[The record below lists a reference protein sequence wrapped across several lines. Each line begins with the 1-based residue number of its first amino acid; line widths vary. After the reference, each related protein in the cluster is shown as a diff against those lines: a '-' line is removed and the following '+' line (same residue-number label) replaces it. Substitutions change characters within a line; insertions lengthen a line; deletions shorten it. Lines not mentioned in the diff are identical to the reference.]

1 MTTAVSANLE
11 RIPAWKRLVGLT
23 VVIQLFSM
31 MGVSV
36 TTSFL
41 PLYIQTIGINSEDRA
56 AFWSGLIIFCQA
68 IMVAICSPVWGAVAD
83 RVGAKM
89 MVCRALF
96 GCSVIY
102 GAASLVSDVIWLLPL
117 FMIAGCFSG
126 ISTAIVTLVS
136 SSVPRASLGSAI
148 GACQTG
154 QFVGIAV
161 GPLIGG
167 VLADQFSY
175 RVGMRGGALLLLT
188 AGLITILGIR
198 EPARTASTQV
208 RKPGIIEGIR
218 QASRS
223 RALMLLIGMI
233 FLIQFS
239 STMMS
244 PALPLYVQQMV
255 GDENRTATIVG
266 LVLAVGGAG
275 SALGAIL
282 CGRGADRFG
291 QRRILGWATTGGA
304 VMLAIQAAIAAVIP
318 LAILRGGSGIFTGGL
333 NASTNSTIGSM
344 TPTASRGAA
353 FGVAGSAFSLGNA
366 LGPLLGGALA
376 GLISPRAVIVAAAAV
391 LLGGR
396 LLVHVLDRYEHP
408 IPDVS

>member
-1 MTTAVSANLE
+1 VTTAISTD
-11 RIPAWKRLVGLT
+11 IPGAEGWRRLVWMT
-23 VVIQLFSM
+23 VVVQLFSM

-41 PLYIQTIGINSEDRA
+41 PLYIQTIGVNNEDRA
-56 AFWSGLIIFCQA
+56 AFWSGLVIFCQA
-68 IMVAICSPVWGAVAD
+68 IMVALCSPIWGALAD

-89 MVCRALF
+89 MVCRALL

-136 SSVPRASLGSAI
+136 SSVPREQLGSAI

-154 QFVGIAV
+154 QFVGIAI
-161 GPLIGG
+161 GPLVGG

-175 RVGMRGGALLLLT
+175 RVGMRGGALLLLA
-188 AGLITILGIR
+188 AGAITIFGIR
-198 EPARTASTQV
+198 EPARTVSAQL
-208 RKPGIIEGIR
+208 RRPGIVEGIR

-223 RALMLLIGMI
+223 RALMLLIGVI

-244 PALPLYVQQMV
+244 PALPLYVQQMI
-255 GDENRTATIVG
+255 GDEDRTATIVG
-266 LVLAVGGAG
+266 IVLAIGGVG
-275 SALGAIL
+275 SAIGAL
-282 CGRGADRFG
+282 TCGRGADRFG
-291 QRRILGWATTGGA
+291 QRRMLGWATTGGA
-304 VMLAIQAAIAAVIP
+304 VMLALQALIAAVIP
-318 LAILRGGSGIFTGGL
+318 LALLRGASGLFTGGL
-333 NASTNSTIGSM
+333 NAGTNSTIGTL
-344 TPTASRGAA
+344 TPSTSRGAA

-376 GLISPRAVIVAAAAV
+376 GLISPRAVIFASAVV

-396 LLVHVLDRYEHP
+396 VLVHLLRRYEQP
-408 IPDVS
+408 LPETA

>member
-1 MTTAVSANLE
+1 MTTAISAEFE
-11 RIPAWKRLVGLT
+11 RAPAWKRLVGLT

-41 PLYIQTIGINSEDRA
+41 PLYIQTLGVSNEDRA
-56 AFWSGLIIFCQA
+56 AFWSGLVVFCQA
-68 IMVAICSPVWGAVAD
+68 IMVAICSPIWGAVAD

-89 MVCRALF
+89 MVCRALL

-136 SSVPRASLGSAI
+136 SSVPRANLGSAI

-154 QFVGIAV
+154 QFVGVAV

-175 RVGMRGGALLLLT
+175 RIGMRGGALLLLT
-188 AGLITILGIR
+188 AGVITILGIR
-198 EPARTASTQV
+198 EPARTSSTQA
-208 RKPGIIEGIR
+208 RRPGIVEGIR

-233 FLIQFS
+233 FLVQFS

-255 GDENRTATIVG
+255 RDEDRTATIVG
-266 LVLAVGGAG
+266 IVLAIGGIG
-275 SALGAIL
+275 SAIGAIA

-304 VMLAIQAAIAAVIP
+304 VMLAFQSLIAAVVP
-318 LAILRGGSGIFTGGL
+318 LAIFRGGSGLFTGGL
-333 NASTNSTIGSM
+333 NAGTNSTIGSM
-344 TPTASRGAA
+344 TPVANRGAA

-376 GLISPRAVIVAAAAV
+376 GLISPRAVIFAAAV
-391 LLGGR
+391 VLLAGR
-396 LLVHVLDRYEHP
+396 VLVHVLGRDEHP
-408 IPDVS
+408 LSDVS

>member
-1 MTTAVSANLE
+1 MSTAISTELGGAPDW
-11 RIPAWKRLVGLT
+11 RRLVGLT

-41 PLYIQTIGINSEDRA
+41 PLYIQTLGINSEDRA
-56 AFWSGLIIFCQA
+56 AFWAGLIIFCQA
-68 IMVAICSPVWGAVAD
+68 IMVAICSPIWGAVAD

-102 GAASLVSDVIWLLPL
+102 AAASLVSDVIWLLPL

-136 SSVPRASLGSAI
+136 SSVPRANLGSAI

-175 RVGMRGGALLLLT
+175 RIGMRGGGLLLLT
-188 AGLITILGIR
+188 AGLITIFGIR
-198 EPARTASTQV
+198 EPARRASSQGP
-208 RKPGIIEGIR
+208 RPGIVEGIR

-223 RALMLLIGMI
+223 RALMLLIGLI

-239 STMMS
+239 ATMMS
-244 PALPLYVQQMV
+244 PALPLYVQQLV
-255 GDENRTATIVG
+255 GDEDRTATIVG
-266 LVLAVGGAG
+266 VVLAIGGVG
-275 SALGAIL
+275 SAIGAIL

-291 QRRILGWATTGGA
+291 QRRMLGWATTGGA
-304 VMLAIQAAIAAVIP
+304 VMLAIQSLIAAVVP
-318 LAILRGGSGIFTGGL
+318 LAILRGGSGVFTGGL
-333 NASTNSTIGSM
+333 NAGTNSTIGSM

-366 LGPLLGGALA
+366 LGPLLGGVLA
-376 GLISPRAVIVAAAAV
+376 GLISPRAVIFTAALV
-391 LLGGR
+391 LLAGR
-396 LLVHVLDRYEHP
+396 LLVHLLGQFERP
-408 IPDVS
+408 LSDVS

>member
-1 MTTAVSANLE
+1 MTAAITAE
-11 RIPAWKRLVGLT
+11 FEGTPDWRRLVGLT

-36 TTSFL
+36 MTSFL
-41 PLYIQTIGINSEDRA
+41 PLYIQTIGVGNEDRA
-56 AFWSGLIIFCQA
+56 AFWAGLVIFCQA
-68 IMVAICSPVWGAVAD
+68 IMVAICSPIWGAVAD

-96 GCSVIY
+96 GCSIIY
-102 GAASLVSDVIWLLPL
+102 GAASLVPDVIWLLPL

-136 SSVPRASLGSAI
+136 NSVPRANLGSAI

-154 QFVGIAV
+154 QYVGIAV
-161 GPLIGG
+161 GPLVGG
-167 VLADQFSY
+167 LLADPFSY
-175 RVGMRGGALLLLT
+175 RIGIRSGGLLLLA
-188 AGLITILGIR
+188 AGLITIFGIR
-198 EPARTASTQV
+198 EPARRTSSQA
-208 RKPGIIEGIR
+208 RRPGIIEGIR

-223 RALMLLIGMI
+223 RALILLIGLI

-239 STMMS
+239 SGMMS
-244 PALPLYVQQMV
+244 PVMPLYIKQLV
-255 GDENRTATIVG
+255 GNADRTATIVG
-266 LVLAVGGAG
+266 VVLAVGGVG
-275 SALGAIL
+275 SAFGALI

-291 QRRILGWATTGGA
+291 QRRMLGWATTGGG
-304 VMLAIQAAIAAVIP
+304 VLLAAQALLSSLVP
-318 LAILRGGSGIFTGGL
+318 LAILRGGSGVFTGGL
-333 NASTNSTIGSM
+333 NAGTNSTIGSM
-344 TPTASRGAA
+344 TPAANRGAA

-376 GLISPRAVIVAAAAV
+376 GLISPRAVIFTAAIV

-396 LLVHVLDRYEHP
+396 LLVQMLDRYETP
-408 IPDVS
+408 PQS

>member
-1 MTTAVSANLE
+1 VTAVIAAE
-11 RIPAWKRLVGLT
+11 FEGTPDWRRLVGLT

-36 TTSFL
+36 MTSFL
-41 PLYIQTIGINSEDRA
+41 PLYIQTIGVHSEDRA
-56 AFWSGLIIFCQA
+56 AFWAGLVIFCQA
-68 IMVAICSPVWGAVAD
+68 IMVAICSPIWGALAD

-89 MVCRALF
+89 MVCRALL

-102 GAASLVSDVIWLLPL
+102 GFASLVTDVIWLLPL

-136 SSVPRASLGSAI
+136 NSVPRANLGSAI

-154 QFVGIAV
+154 QYVGIAV
-161 GPLIGG
+161 GPLVGG
-167 VLADQFSY
+167 LLADQFSY
-175 RVGMRGGALLLLT
+175 RIGIRSGGLLLLA
-188 AGLITILGIR
+188 AGLITIFGIR
-198 EPARTASTQV
+198 EPARRTGNQA
-208 RKPGIIEGIR
+208 RRPGIIEGIR

-223 RALMLLIGMI
+223 RSLILLIGLI

-239 STMMS
+239 SGMMS
-244 PALPLYVQQMV
+244 PVMPLYIKQLV
-255 GDENRTATIVG
+255 GDADRTATIVG
-266 LVLAVGGAG
+266 VVLAIGGVG
-275 SALGAIL
+275 SAIGALI
-282 CGRGADRFG
+282 CGRGADRYG
-291 QRRILGWATTGGA
+291 QRRMLGWATTGGG
-304 VMLAIQAAIAAVIP
+304 VLLAAQALLSSLVP

-333 NASTNSTIGSM
+333 NAGTNSTIGSM
-344 TPTASRGAA
+344 TPTANRGAA

-376 GLISPRAVIVAAAAV
+376 GLISPRAVIFTAAMV

-396 LLVHVLDRYEHP
+396 LLVQMLGRDETSP
-408 IPDVS
+408 QSA

>member
-1 MTTAVSANLE
+1 M
-11 RIPAWKRLVGLT
+11 T
-23 VVIQLFSM
+23 VVVQLFSM

-41 PLYIQTIGINSEDRA
+41 PLYIQTIGVNNEDRA
-56 AFWSGLIIFCQA
+56 AFWSGLVIFCQA
-68 IMVAICSPVWGAVAD
+68 IMVALCSPIWGALAD

-89 MVCRALF
+89 MVCRALL

-136 SSVPRASLGSAI
+136 SSVPREQLGSAI

-154 QFVGIAV
+154 QFVGIAI
-161 GPLIGG
+161 GPLVGG

-175 RVGMRGGALLLLT
+175 RVGMRGGALLLLA
-188 AGLITILGIR
+188 AGIITIFGIR
-198 EPARTASTQV
+198 EPARTVSAQI
-208 RKPGIIEGIR
+208 RRPGIVEGIR

-223 RALMLLIGMI
+223 RALMLLIGVI

-244 PALPLYVQQMV
+244 PALPLYVQQMI
-255 GDENRTATIVG
+255 GDEDRTATIVG
-266 LVLAVGGAG
+266 IVLAIGGVG
-275 SALGAIL
+275 SAIGAL
-282 CGRGADRFG
+282 TCGRGADRFG
-291 QRRILGWATTGGA
+291 QRRMLGWATTGGA
-304 VMLAIQAAIAAVIP
+304 VMLALQSLIAAVIP
-318 LAILRGGSGIFTGGL
+318 LALLRGASGLFTGGL
-333 NASTNSTIGSM
+333 NAGTNSTIGTL
-344 TPTASRGAA
+344 TPSTSRGAA

-366 LGPLLGGALA
+366 LGPLLGGVLA
-376 GLISPRAVIVAAAAV
+376 GLISPRAVIFASAIV

-396 LLVHVLDRYEHP
+396 VLVHMLRRYDQP
-408 IPDVS
+408 LPDQG

>member
-1 MTTAVSANLE
+1 MAAAITAEFEGAPGW
-11 RIPAWKRLVGLT
+11 RRLVGLT

-41 PLYIQTIGINSEDRA
+41 PLYIQTIGVQNEDRA
-56 AFWSGLIIFCQA
+56 AFWAGLVIFCQA
-68 IMVAICSPVWGAVAD
+68 IMVAICSPVWGAIAD

-102 GAASLVSDVIWLLPL
+102 GLASLVPDVIWLLPL

-154 QFVGIAV
+154 QYVGIAV

-167 VLADQFSY
+167 LLADQFSY
-175 RVGMRGGALLLLT
+175 RIGMRGGALFLLI
-188 AGLITILGIR
+188 AGAITILGIR
-198 EPARTASTQV
+198 EPARRASTQA
-208 RKPGIIEGIR
+208 RRPGIIEGIR
-218 QASRS
+218 QASQS
-223 RALMLLIGMI
+223 RALMLLIGLI

-244 PALPLYVQQMV
+244 PVMPLYIKQLV
-255 GDENRTATIVG
+255 GDEERTATIVG
-266 LVLAVGGAG
+266 VVLAIGGVG
-275 SALGAIL
+275 SAIGAFI

-291 QRRILGWATTGGA
+291 QRRMLGWATTGGGIL
-304 VMLAIQAAIAAVIP
+304 LAAQSAIAALFP
-318 LAILRGGSGIFTGGL
+318 LALLRGGSGVFTGGL
-333 NASTNSTIGSM
+333 NAGTNSTIGSM
-344 TPTASRGAA
+344 TPVAYRGAA

-376 GLISPRAVIVAAAAV
+376 GLISPRAVIFVAALI

-396 LLVHVLDRYEHP
+396 LLVQALNRFESAPAP
-408 IPDVS
+408 I

>member
-1 MTTAVSANLE
+1 MTTAISAEFE
-11 RIPAWKRLVGLT
+11 RAPAWKRLVGLT

-41 PLYIQTIGINSEDRA
+41 PLYIQTLGVSNEDRA
-56 AFWSGLIIFCQA
+56 AFWSGLVVFCQA
-68 IMVAICSPVWGAVAD
+68 IMVAICSPIWGAVAD

-89 MVCRALF
+89 MVCRALL

-136 SSVPRASLGSAI
+136 SSVPRANLGSAI

-154 QFVGIAV
+154 QFVGVAV

-175 RVGMRGGALLLLT
+175 RIGMRGGALLLLT
-188 AGLITILGIR
+188 AGVITILGIR
-198 EPARTASTQV
+198 EPARTSSTQA
-208 RKPGIIEGIR
+208 RRPGIVEGIR

-233 FLIQFS
+233 FLVQFS

-255 GDENRTATIVG
+255 RDEDRTATIVG
-266 LVLAVGGAG
+266 IVLAIGGIG
-275 SALGAIL
+275 SAIGAIA

-304 VMLAIQAAIAAVIP
+304 VMLAFQSLIAAVVP
-318 LAILRGGSGIFTGGL
+318 LAIFRGGSGLFTGGL
-333 NASTNSTIGSM
+333 NAGTNSTIGSM
-344 TPTASRGAA
+344 TPVANRGAA

-376 GLISPRAVIVAAAAV
+376 GLISPRAVIFAAAV
-391 LLGGR
+391 VLLAGR
-396 LLVHVLDRYEHP
+396 VLVHVLDRYEHP
-408 IPDVS
+408 LSDVS